1 MAIVESN
8 VKHRARSLCS
18 WLLPKYIC
26 VVWTST
32 GIRAH
37 VTANIWVR
45 RPVLKRLHHKSTVAA
60 RQTESDLALTTLLLP
75 FYFWVAPS
83 LPWTHTQLTRGCHW
97 WDPAMIH
104 SWVSPTWKLQIGI
117 MQHNQFVVSTGT
129 FWHHLLCESS
139 LGFELAANVWVSHPV
154 LNPLCNKW
162 TPAAR
167 QTESDPALT
176 TLLPPFYFWVAPSPP
191 SPTMYKH
198 PWGGPPAMRLFW
210 WQMSRQSKYLA
221 VVTPR
226 LVHRLEQGH
235 GY

>member
-1 MAIVESN
+1 
-8 VKHRARSLCS
+8 
-18 WLLPKYIC
+18 
-26 VVWTST
+26 
-32 GIRAH
+32 
-37 VTANIWVR
+37 
-45 RPVLKRLHHKSTVAA
+45 
-60 RQTESDLALTTLLLP
+60 
-75 FYFWVAPS
+75 
-83 LPWTHTQLTRGCHW
+83 
-97 WDPAMIH
+97 
-104 SWVSPTWKLQIGI
+104 

-191 SPTMYKH
+191 SPTMYKQ

-221 VVTPR
+221 VVAPR
-226 LVHRLEQGH
+226 WFIDWSRDMGTKAQFMNFRIKEIFVIAKLFVRFLKSISYLTSIRVAQLRSYLSIMSVITINKQLFDNSGQTRK
-235 GY
+235 